1 MLEQPSQTQQPP
13 QTSEGGAVVGPDNAE
28 LFATFRSAADSLTHE
43 WGFVVVR
50 TAYVANEATDE
61 QQWAVALGRL
71 RAHALPRDEDAEMDP
86 GTLAFPVIAHRSI
99 LGGASYDTVRTA
111 FKAWFDDYVRHK
123 QQRQQELSTES
134 DEEEK
139 EAWES
144 DVRRDCFL
152 VVDETALASLLQAP
166 DEPVRRVLLRS
177 TTTAGGGVGNVEPFV
192 VVVDATDPRSVP
204 YGGGG
209 PYTGWMR
216 VYAASLS
223 QLANDLD
230 SGNSIDELCPAREY
244 LGQIPLYDGS
254 PCGKLIDPPGGTEGR
269 YKFPKGTPRG
279 IQAAKAMLEEI
290 ERATGGAF
298 M

>member
-1 MLEQPSQTQQPP
+1 MPKQSSQTQQPP
-13 QTSEGGAVVGPDNAE
+13 LTSEGEAVVGRDDAE
-28 LFATFRSAADSLTHE
+28 LFATFRSAIDNLTHE

-50 TAYVANEATDE
+50 TAYAADEATDE
-61 QQWAVALGRL
+61 QQWLVALGRL
-71 RAHALPRDEDAEMDP
+71 RAHALPRNENTEMYP
-86 GTLAFPVIAHRSI
+86 NTLAFPVIAHRSI

-111 FKAWFDDYVRHK
+111 FKAWVDDYVRYK
-123 QQRQQELSTES
+123 QEQQQELSTES
-134 DEEEK
+134 DEEK

-144 DVRRDCFL
+144 DVRRDCVL
-152 VVDETALASLLQAP
+152 VVEETALALLLQAP
-166 DEPVRRVLLRS
+166 DEPVRKVLPRS
-177 TTTAGGGVGNVEPFV
+177 TTTARDGVGNVEPFV
-192 VVVDATDPRSVP
+192 VVVDATDPKSVP

-279 IQAAKAMLEEI
+279 IQAAKAMLGEI